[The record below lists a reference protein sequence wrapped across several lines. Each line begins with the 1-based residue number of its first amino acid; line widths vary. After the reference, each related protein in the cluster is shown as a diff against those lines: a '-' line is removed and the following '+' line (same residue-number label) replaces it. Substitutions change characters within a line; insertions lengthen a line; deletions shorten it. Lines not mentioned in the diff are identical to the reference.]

1 MIGLRKNLVVLD
13 FNEKE
18 REFTLLKELDKV
30 CKSDIVD
37 FEFREGMLFAKGYQE
52 DYISVLNFNLAVIQ
66 KQLSQLSDKANNES
80 KNSTVTKI
88 ERSVSQVRAVDT
100 GSIMQTVPESVQKT
114 NPVRSTRSDYENVL
128 SEKTTDRAF

>member
-37 FEFREGMLFAKGYQE
+37 FEFREGMLFAKGY
-52 DYISVLNFNLAVIQ
+52 
-66 KQLSQLSDKANNES
+66 
-80 KNSTVTKI
+80 
-88 ERSVSQVRAVDT
+88 
-100 GSIMQTVPESVQKT
+100 
-114 NPVRSTRSDYENVL
+114 
-128 SEKTTDRAF
+128 

>member
-1 MIGLRKNLVVLD
+1 M
-13 FNEKE
+13 
-18 REFTLLKELDKV
+18 
-30 CKSDIVD
+30 
-37 FEFREGMLFAKGYQE
+37 
-52 DYISVLNFNLAVIQ
+52 LNFNLAVIQ

-100 GSIMQTVPESVQKT
+100 GSIMQTVPESVKKT